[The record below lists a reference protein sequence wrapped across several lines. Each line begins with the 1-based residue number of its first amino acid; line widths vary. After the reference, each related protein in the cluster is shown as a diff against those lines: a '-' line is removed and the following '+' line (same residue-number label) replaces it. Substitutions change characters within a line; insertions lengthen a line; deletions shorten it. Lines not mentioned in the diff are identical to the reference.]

1 MGELLFDDIFR
12 VERVNPDGKKFDKVT
27 RIEARSEKCGMFMQL
42 DGGRQ
47 SLADKFEYIMHGKLY
62 KISDGGSGAGVK
74 VEIYVSFGGLQMMLQ
89 GDPSHCAGF
98 ELEQQLFLLMR
109 KLT

>member
-1 MGELLFDDIFR
+1 
-12 VERVNPDGKKFDKVT
+12 
-27 RIEARSEKCGMFMQL
+27 
-42 DGGRQ
+42 
-47 SLADKFEYIMHGKLY
+47 MHGKLY

>member
-1 MGELLFDDIFR
+1 MAIVAGDVLTMHQVIDDDQLIKFCLFTDFVFGFR
-12 VERVNPDGKKFDKVT
+12 
-27 RIEARSEKCGMFMQL
+27 
-42 DGGRQ
+42 
-47 SLADKFEYIMHGKLY
+47 
-62 KISDGGSGAGVK
+62 
-74 VEIYVSFGGLQMMLQ
+74 EIYVSFGGLQMMLQ